1 MVRFKSKESLSM
13 SEGGKHDKEITHRE
27 NIHVDF
33 FFPYKE
39 NFMSVPGASGRHC
52 FKRKQGEKIG
62 IIKKM
67 Y

>member
-1 MVRFKSKESLSM
+1 M

-62 IIKKM
+62 RIKKM